1 MARQQT
7 LAQSECPV
15 ARTLEAI
22 GDRWALMIIRDAF
35 DDVRRFSEFQK
46 RLGLA
51 KNILTVKLKML
62 VELGVLQIQ
71 PASDGSAYKE
81 YVLTAKGR
89 EAFPLI
95 VCLRQW
101 GERFLF
107 TPGETRS
114 VLLDNATG
122 QALRPLVVQSAS
134 GRALGPA
141 DCHRQ
146 RWVDGQAPA
155 AE

>member
-1 MARQQT
+1 MARQQL

-22 GDRWALMIIRDAF
+22 GDRWVLMIIRDAF

-62 VELGVLQIQ
+62 VELGVFEIQ

-81 YVLTAKGR
+81 YVLTEMGR
-89 EAFPLI
+89 AVFPI
-95 VCLRQW
+95 VISMRQW
-101 GERFLF
+101 GERYLF
-107 TPGETRS
+107 RKGESYS
-114 VLLDNATG
+114 VLLDNEESAPVETI
-122 QALRPLVVQSAS
+122 VVRS
-134 GRALGPA
+134 RAGKVLTPA
-141 DCHRQ
+141 DCHR
-146 RWVDGQAPA
+146 RVVTRVS
-155 AE
+155 

>member
-1 MARQQT
+1 MAKQQI

-22 GDRWALMIIRDAF
+22 GDRWILMILREAF

-62 VELGVLQIQ
+62 VELGVFEIQ

-81 YVLTAKGR
+81 YVLTEMGR
-89 EAFPLI
+89 AVFP
-95 VCLRQW
+95 VVVSMRQW
-101 GERFLF
+101 GERFMF
-107 TPGETRS
+107 SKGES
-114 VLLDNATG
+114 YSILLDKERSEPVETITVRSKAGKVLT
-122 QALRPLVVQSAS
+122 
-134 GRALGPA
+134 PA
-141 DCHRQ
+141 DSYR
-146 RWVDGQAPA
+146 RVITRDV
-155 AE
+155 

>member
-1 MARQQT
+1 MAKQQL

-22 GDRWALMIIRDAF
+22 GDRWVLMIIRDAF

-62 VELGVLQIQ
+62 VELGVFNIQ

-81 YVLTAKGR
+81 YVLTDMGR
-89 EAFPLI
+89 AVFPI
-95 VCLRQW
+95 VVSMRQW
-101 GERFLF
+101 GERYLF
-107 TPGETRS
+107 NTGESYS
-114 VLLDNATG
+114 VLLDNELSEPVATIAVRSKAG
-122 QALRPLVVQSAS
+122 KVLT
-134 GRALGPA
+134 PA
-141 DCHRQ
+141 DCHR
-146 RWVDGQAPA
+146 RVVKRSD
-155 AE
+155 

>member
-1 MARQQT
+1 MAKQQL

-22 GDRWALMIIRDAF
+22 GDRWVLMIIRDAF

-62 VELGVLQIQ
+62 VELGVFNIQ

-81 YVLTAKGR
+81 YVLTDMGR
-89 EAFPLI
+89 AVFPI
-95 VCLRQW
+95 VVSMRQW
-101 GERFLF
+101 G
-107 TPGETRS
+107 S
-114 VLLDNATG
+114 ATCST
-122 QALRPLVVQSAS
+122 Q
-134 GRALGPA
+134 GRATR
-141 DCHRQ
+141 CCSTMSCQSR
-146 RWVDGQAPA
+146 
-155 AE
+155 

>member
-1 MARQQT
+1 MAKQQL

-22 GDRWALMIIRDAF
+22 GDRWVLMIIRDAF

-62 VELGVLQIQ
+62 VELGVFDIQ

-81 YVLTAKGR
+81 YVLTDMGR
-89 EAFPLI
+89 AVFPI
-95 VCLRQW
+95 VVSMRQW
-101 GERFLF
+101 GERYLF
-107 TPGETRS
+107 NAGESYS
-114 VLLDNATG
+114 VLLDNELSEPVETIAVRSKAGKVLT
-122 QALRPLVVQSAS
+122 
-134 GRALGPA
+134 PA
-141 DCHRQ
+141 DCHRRVVK
-146 RWVDGQAPA
+146 RWVDASR
-155 AE
+155 

>member
-1 MARQQT
+1 MAKQQI

-22 GDRWALMIIRDAF
+22 GDRWVLMILREAF

-62 VELGVLQIQ
+62 VELGLFEIQ

-81 YVLTAKGR
+81 YALTEMGR
-89 EAFPLI
+89 AVFP
-95 VCLRQW
+95 VVVSMRQW
-101 GERFLF
+101 GERFMF
-107 TPGETRS
+107 SKGES
-114 VLLDNATG
+114 YSILLDKERSEPVETITV
-122 QALRPLVVQSAS
+122 RS
-134 GRALGPA
+134 RAGKVLTPA
-141 DCHRQ
+141 DSYR
-146 RWVDGQAPA
+146 RVITRDV
-155 AE
+155 

>member
-1 MARQQT
+1 MAKQQI

-22 GDRWALMIIRDAF
+22 GDRWVLMILREAF

-62 VELGVLQIQ
+62 VELGLFEIQ

-81 YVLTAKGR
+81 YVLTEMGR
-89 EAFPLI
+89 AVFP
-95 VCLRQW
+95 VVVSMRQW
-101 GERFLF
+101 GERFMF
-107 TPGETRS
+107 SKGES
-114 VLLDNATG
+114 YSILLDKERSEPVETITVRSRAG
-122 QALRPLVVQSAS
+122 KALT
-134 GRALGPA
+134 PA
-141 DCHRQ
+141 DSYR
-146 RWVDGQAPA
+146 RVITRDV
-155 AE
+155 

>member
-1 MARQQT
+1 MAKQQI

-22 GDRWALMIIRDAF
+22 GDRWVLMILREAF

-62 VELGVLQIQ
+62 VELCLFEIQ

-81 YVLTAKGR
+81 YVLTEMGR
-89 EAFPLI
+89 AVFP
-95 VCLRQW
+95 VVVSMRQW
-101 GERFLF
+101 GERFMF
-107 TPGETRS
+107 SKGES
-114 VLLDNATG
+114 YSILLDKERSEPVETITV
-122 QALRPLVVQSAS
+122 RS
-134 GRALGPA
+134 RAGKVLTPA
-141 DCHRQ
+141 DSYR
-146 RWVDGQAPA
+146 RVITRDV
-155 AE
+155 

>member
-1 MARQQT
+1 MARQQL

-22 GDRWALMIIRDAF
+22 GDRWVLMIIRDAF

-62 VELGVLQIQ
+62 VELGVFNIQ

-81 YVLTAKGR
+81 YVLTDMGR
-89 EAFPLI
+89 AVFPI
-95 VCLRQW
+95 VVSMRQW
-101 GERFLF
+101 GERYLF
-107 TPGETRS
+107 NTGESYS
-114 VLLDNATG
+114 VLLDHELSEPVETIAVRSKAGKVLT
-122 QALRPLVVQSAS
+122 
-134 GRALGPA
+134 PA
-141 DCHRQ
+141 DCHRRVVKRQ
-146 RWVDGQAPA
+146 G
-155 AE
+155 